1 MENLRSRV
9 RQAWISAPARGAPAT
24 ASSPG
29 SGEKTPPLQACWRHE
44 GPRRRHP
51 GECHDTAG
59 AQPTSAT
66 LTRPGERAGSYCSL
80 PAASWV
86 SSPHPSYAKG
96 RPSSGFQ
103 RAWGLPP
110 TPPPGTSQHPPDHVL
125 KGRGQAP
132 SCGSYAEPLCAPTGF
147 LHPSQRAQAFL
158 FLKDASG
165 ASLGA
170 QW

>member
-1 MENLRSRV
+1 M
-9 RQAWISAPARGAPAT
+9 APQ
-24 ASSPG
+24 
-29 SGEKTPPLQACWRHE
+29 PLL
-44 GPRRRHP
+44 PRREVVRRLRP
-51 GECHDTAG
+51 CRPAGGTRDPTGGTQESAHDTAG

-80 PAASWV
+80 PAVSCV

-110 TPPPGTSQHPPDHVL
+110 IPSPGTSQHPLDHVL

-147 LHPSQRAQAFL
+147 LHLSQSAQAFL